1 MFSYSQVLGKVSLV
15 SQKKESGQNNRLKK
29 NAWELIHLL
38 DRADIERSGTFSLKT
53 KFVKNL
59 Y

>member
-1 MFSYSQVLGKVSLV
+1 MFSYSQVLGKVSLI
-15 SQKKESGQNNRLKK
+15 SQKKELGQNRLKK

-53 KFVKNL
+53 KFIKNL